1 MLNFVLRRTEK
12 AGLTADLR
20 ETKKMKDTAPLSTGI
35 IVIAAVFGL
44 IALIIA
50 LAAFDFSF
58 FSSLLIGIIVAVI
71 TAIALMLGWQEPAS
85 SVSAPEPAT
94 EPEPVAAP
102 TQEPASETPSTPEPA
117 SAPAAASIDAVV
129 KESTAL
135 PGEAELDAK
144 KGEWKYE
151 KPAEDPAPAPKSEPA
166 AAPKAEAAPKPEPAA
181 AAPKAEAAPKP
192 EPAAASKAEPA
203 PKPKAPK
210 AKPAAKAEPAT
221 DPAPAGDAS
230 KPAFLSAAR
239 EGGADDL
246 KQIKGVGP
254 KLEKTLHS
262 MGIFHFDQVS
272 SWGPAEQAWIDE
284 NLQGFKGRASRDN
297 WVEQAKTLAAGGT
310 TEFSSKVKKGGVY

>member
-20 ETKKMKDTAPLSTGI
+20 ETNKMKDTAPLSTGI
-35 IVIAAVFGL
+35 IIIAAVFGL

-58 FSSLLIGIIVAVI
+58 FSSLFIGIIVAVI

-94 EPEPVAAP
+94 APAPEPEPVTTP
-102 TQEPASETPSTPEPA
+102 TPEPASETLPTPEPA
-117 SAPAAASIDAVV
+117 PAPAAASTDAVI
-129 KESTAL
+129 KETTAL

-151 KPAEDPAPAPKSEPA
+151 KPTEDPTPAPKSEPA
-166 AAPKAEAAPKPEPAA
+166 AAPKAEAAPEPEPAA
-181 AAPKAEAAPKP
+181 APKTEATSKVEVAP
-192 EPAAASKAEPA
+192 EPQAA
-203 PKPKAPK
+203 KP
-210 AKPAAKAEPAT
+210 KPAAKATPAA
-221 DPAPAGDAS
+221 DPAPAGDAN
-230 KPAFLSAAR
+230 KPTFLSAAR
-239 EGGADDL
+239 DGAPDDL

-254 KLEKTLHS
+254 KLEKTLHG
-262 MGIFHFDQVS
+262 MGIFHFDQIS